1 LTDLNSN
8 DHNKIVFISYAHEDH
23 EPARRLYSELKDKGL
38 EPWLDKESLLPG
50 QIWRDEI
57 KKAIKNS
64 RYFIPILSSNSV
76 ERRGYVQKELKEAL
90 DIFDKISSSKIFVI
104 PVRLDDC
111 HVSHRKVNVLHIV
124 DLFPDWKQGFE
135 KVLRAMGIENISNF
149 NWINLLY
156 SIRERKC
163 IPFIGP
169 EACKQWIP
177 LDSDIA
183 SRWAKEYDYPLQD
196 SDRLSRVA
204 QFLAIKQ
211 GDEGFPKDIFSRE
224 IKRVKIPDFN
234 LVEFRNTPPAVL
246 ADLNLPVYITTNYDH
261 IIEAAL
267 ESRGKQPISDFCRW
281 NKDLTEYAEENEI
294 NSVIYK
300 EGTDYKPTP
309 ANPLVY
315 HLHGDIDHHN
325 SMVLTEKDYID
336 FIINLNRSDIK
347 NIFPSNV
354 RLALASN
361 SLLLIGYSLEDK
373 SLRIIFRSIV
383 NSLRIK
389 FSLSNIIV
397 MQPSEVIINNKI
409 SQAQTYLEQYTKNI
423 LKIQPYWGDAFGFSE
438 ELRHQLNIFSAG

>member
-1 LTDLNSN
+1 MAQQIEWWNRMSSR
-8 DHNKIVFISYAHEDH
+8 VFLENLKKHE
-23 EPARRLYSELKDKGL
+23 
-38 EPWLDKESLLPG
+38 
-50 QIWRDEI
+50 
-57 KKAIKNS
+57 
-64 RYFIPILSSNSV
+64 
-76 ERRGYVQKELKEAL
+76 
-90 DIFDKISSSKIFVI
+90 
-104 PVRLDDC
+104 
-111 HVSHRKVNVLHIV
+111 
-124 DLFPDWKQGFE
+124 
-135 KVLRAMGIENISNF
+135 
-149 NWINLLY
+149 
-156 SIRERKC
+156 C

-169 EACKQWIP
+169 EACKPWIP

-183 SRWAKEYDYPLQD
+183 RRWAKENDYPLQD

-211 GDEGFPKDIFSRE
+211 EDNMIAKE
-224 IKRVKIPDFN
+224 ILSSELKKIKPPDFRMG
-234 LVEFRNTPPAVL
+234 EFRDTPPAVL
-246 ADLNLPVYITTNYDH
+246 ADLNLPIYITTNYDH
-261 IIEAAL
+261 FIESAL

-281 NKDLTEYAEENEI
+281 NEDLTEYANENEI
-294 NSVIYK
+294 NSKIYK

-315 HLHGDIDHHN
+315 HLHGDIDHPN
-325 SMVLTEKDYID
+325 SIVLTEKDYID

-361 SLLLIGYSLEDK
+361 SLLLIGYSLEDI

-389 FSLSNIIV
+389 FALSNTIV

-423 LKIQPYWGDAFGFSE
+423 LKIQPYWGDAFRFSE